1 MASGI
6 QKYTV
11 VEASNLALGQAGL
24 DVLATDANEAGT
36 WVAIKAVGADI
47 PIDAISVSNG
57 DPISSTFTL
66 SQGDIIYG
74 TFTNIEVGTVP
85 AAARC
90 LAYRG

>member
-11 VEASNLALGQAGL
+11 VESNNLALGQAGL
-24 DVLATDANEAGT
+24 DVLATDADESGK
-36 WVAIKAVGADI
+36 WIAIKALGGDI
-47 PIDAISVSNG
+47 PIDAVTVSNG
-57 DPISSTFTL
+57 DALTSFTI

-85 AAARC
+85 SDARC

>member
-11 VEASNLALGQAGL
+11 VESNNLALGQAGL

-36 WVAIKAVGADI
+36 WIAIKALGGDI
-47 PIDAISVSNG
+47 PIDAVTVSNG
-57 DPISSTFTL
+57 DALTSFTI

-85 AAARC
+85 ADARC

>member
-1 MASGI
+1 MAYPP
-6 QKYTV
+6 YTV
-11 VEASNLALGQAGL
+11 VESNNLALGQAGL
-24 DVLATDANEAGT
+24 DVLATDADESGK
-36 WVAIKAVGADI
+36 WIAIKALGGDI
-47 PIDAISVSNG
+47 PIDAVTVSNG
-57 DPISSTFTL
+57 DALTSFTI

>member
-11 VEASNLALGQAGL
+11 VESNNLALGQAGL
-24 DVLATDANEAGT
+24 DVLASSSDTAGT
-36 WVAIKAVGADI
+36 WVAIKAIGGDI
-47 PIDAISVSNG
+47 PGITVAVSNG
-57 DPISSTFTL
+57 DVLTSFTL

-85 AAARC
+85 TTARC

>member
-11 VEASNLALGQAGL
+11 VESNNLALGQAGL
-24 DVLATDANEAGT
+24 DVLATDADESGK
-36 WVAIKAVGADI
+36 WIAIKALGGDI
-47 PIDAISVSNG
+47 PIDAVTVSNG
-57 DPISSTFTL
+57 DALTSFTI

>member
-11 VEASNLALGQAGL
+11 VESNNLALGQAGL
-24 DVLATDANEAGT
+24 DVLATDADESGT
-36 WVAIKAVGADI
+36 WVAIKAVGGDI
-47 PIDAISVSNG
+47 PGVIVAVSNG
-57 DPISSTFTL
+57 DPLTSFTI